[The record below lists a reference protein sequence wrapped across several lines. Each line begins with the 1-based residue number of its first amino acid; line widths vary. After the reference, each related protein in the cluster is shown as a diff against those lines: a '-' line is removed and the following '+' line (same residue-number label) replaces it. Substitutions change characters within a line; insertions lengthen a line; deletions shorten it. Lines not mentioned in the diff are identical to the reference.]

1 MWTNQQILAEQ
12 LVRISEGVAISLHVV
27 ENLHPSICYACQ
39 QANLLP
45 LPINIAA
52 IPIFPVSSKQQ
63 VEIISLFDSGASAAD

>member
-27 ENLHPSICYACQ
+27 ENLHPSICYAYQ

-52 IPIFPVSSKQQ
+52 IPIFPVKFQTTSRDYFF
-63 VEIISLFDSGASAAD
+63 I

>member
-45 LPINIAA
+45 INIAA
-52 IPIFPVSSKQQ
+52 IPIFPVKFQTTSRDYF
-63 VEIISLFDSGASAAD
+63 IIWQWC